1 MALHNPNN
9 WHWVNKDVAPWT
21 KTYLQDTL
29 SKISAEEDGV
39 SVKVEKVL
47 SMDGDVDVSQ
57 RKGKVITLYDVK
69 LQLEYEGKTKDEE
82 TVTGTI
88 TIPEVA
94 HDTEEDEFVF
104 EISVYSESSSKQP
117 VKDLVRS
124 KIIPQLRV
132 ELAKLPKVLVT
143 EHGKDIQHA
152 PGSNPSSG
160 FATPS
165 YHPHKS
171 PSPAAGTPKTAT
183 TSTGK
188 VSVNTTTVT
197 ASDEFRTTAEE
208 LYTTFTDPQRIA
220 AFTRGAPRQ
229 FDGANVGGKFAIFD
243 GNVTG
248 EYVTLE
254 PSKRVVQKWRL
265 AQWPEGHFSTQEI
278 VFDQNDVDRVT
289 VMRVTWTGVPI
300 GQEEVVQRNWE
311 GYYVRSIKQ
320 TFGYSPPS
328 SFASITT
335 TTTVPRKPPN
345 LSSTHSNQFSLV
357 TRLLMFVFVLFLG
370 VGLARY
376 SEILKFFQS

>member
-1 MALHNPNN
+1 M
-9 WHWVNKDVAPWT
+9 
-21 KTYLQDTL
+21 
-29 SKISAEEDGV
+29 E
-39 SVKVEKVL
+39 
-47 SMDGDVDVSQ
+47 
-57 RKGKVITLYDVK
+57 
-69 LQLEYEGKTKDEE
+69 
-82 TVTGTI
+82 
-88 TIPEVA
+88 
-94 HDTEEDEFVF
+94 
-104 EISVYSESSSKQP
+104 
-117 VKDLVRS
+117 LV
-124 KIIPQLRV
+124 
-132 ELAKLPKVLVT
+132 KLPKVLVA

-160 FATPS
+160 FATPA

-220 AFTRGAPRQ
+220 AFTRGPPRQ

-335 TTTVPRKPPN
+335 TTTVPRNPPT